1 MLTILMYQSKKITFL
16 LFFSCLCSFSQGKF
30 ILQGGDNDKISFKL
44 INNLIIIPVEIN
56 GVELSFLLDTGVS
69 KPIMFNFL
77 NITEELNINQ
87 TEKIYLRGL
96 GEGESVEALRSR
108 NNILRIG
115 KAISISQSLY
125 AIFDPTLNFAPRL
138 GVPIH
143 GIIGYDFLK
152 DFVVEINYSSKFIRL
167 HTPEKYKPKRC
178 SSCEVFDI
186 EFFNNKPYIVGAI
199 TVNEKEIPV
208 TLLIDSGGSDALW
221 LFDDAERGIN
231 IPEKNFEDFL
241 GRGLSGSVYG
251 KRAKVDM
258 FSIGRFKL
266 KRVNVAY
273 PDSTSISFARKFKE
287 RSGTIS
293 GAVLKRFNIIFDYQN
308 RKISL
313 KRNRNFSDPF
323 YYNKSGISLEHD
335 GVRVV
340 KSVDKDRGVSRF
352 QSVNQSVATNS
363 MIVSGSYKYSL
374 EPSFKIVELRI
385 DSPAYRAGLQVG
397 DVILNINN
405 RHAHLYSMQQIIQMF
420 YGEDGKRIRLLIDR
434 KGEQRRFQFKLES
447 LL

>member
-1 MLTILMYQSKKITFL
+1 MHQSKKIAFL
-16 LFFSCLCSFSQGKF
+16 FLFCGLFSFSQGKF
-30 ILQGGDNDKISFKL
+30 VLQGGDKDKIPFKL
-44 INNLIIIPVEIN
+44 INNLIVIPVEIN

-77 NITEELNINQ
+77 NVSEELKINQ
-87 TEKIYLRGL
+87 AEKIYLRGL

-108 NNILRIG
+108 NNIFKIG
-115 KAISISQSLY
+115 NAISISQSLY
-125 AIFDPTLNFAPRL
+125 AVFDPNLNFAPRL

-152 DFVVEINYSSKFIRL
+152 DFVVEINYSSRFIRL
-167 HTPEKYKPKRC
+167 HSPDKYKPKKC
-178 SSCEVFDI
+178 SSCEIFDI
-186 EFFNNKPYIVGAI
+186 AFFNNKPYIVGSAVI
-199 TVNEKEIPV
+199 DQEEIPV

-221 LFDDAERGIN
+221 LFDDEERGIN
-231 IPEKNFEDFL
+231 IPEKHFQDFL

-251 KRAKVDM
+251 KRSKINS
-258 FSIGRFKL
+258 FSLGRFKL
-266 KRVNVAY
+266 SRVNVAF

-293 GAVLKRFNIIFDYQN
+293 GAILKRFNIIFDYSR

-313 KRNRNFSDPF
+313 KKNRNFSDPF

-340 KSVDKDRGVSRF
+340 KKVDEGRGISRF
-352 QSVNQSVATNS
+352 QSVNESVATNS
-363 MIVSGSYKYSL
+363 IISSKSYKYTL
-374 EPSFKIVELRI
+374 EPSYKIVELRI
-385 DSPAYRAGLQVG
+385 DSPAFRAGLKVG
-397 DVILNINN
+397 DVILSVNG
-405 RHAHLYSMQQIIQMF
+405 RHGHLYSMQQIIQMF

-434 KGEQRRFQFKLES
+434 KGMQMKFQFKLES

>member
-1 MLTILMYQSKKITFL
+1 MYRSKKIAFL
-16 LFFSCLCSFSQGKF
+16 FLCCSLFSFSQGKF
-30 ILQGGDNDKISFKL
+30 VLQGGDKDKIAFKL
-44 INNLIIIPVEIN
+44 INNLIVIPVKIN

-69 KPIMFNFL
+69 KPIIFNFL
-77 NITEELNINQ
+77 NLNEELKINQ
-87 TEKIYLRGL
+87 AEKIYLRGL
-96 GEGESVEALRSR
+96 GEGESVEALRSK
-108 NNILRIG
+108 NNIFQIG

-125 AIFDPTLNFAPRL
+125 AVFDPALNFAPRL

-152 DFVVEINYSSKFIRL
+152 DFVVEINYSSRYMKL
-167 HTPEKYKPKRC
+167 YAPERYKAKNC
-178 SSCEVFDI
+178 NSCEILDI
-186 EFFNNKPYIVGAI
+186 EFFNNKPYIEGIASLDG
-199 TVNEKEIPV
+199 NEIPV

-221 LFDDAERGIN
+221 LFDDEERGLN
-231 IPEKNFEDFL
+231 IPEKYFDDFL
-241 GRGLSGSVYG
+241 GTGLSGSVYG
-251 KRAKVDM
+251 KRAKIDA
-258 FSIGRFKL
+258 FSVGTFKL
-266 KRVNVAY
+266 RRVNVAF

-293 GAVLKRFNIIFDYQN
+293 GEVLKRFNIIFDYKN

-313 KRNRNFSDPF
+313 KKNRHFSEPF

-340 KSVDKDRGVSRF
+340 KTVDTDRGVSRF
-352 QSVNQSVATNS
+352 QSVNESVATNS
-363 MIVSGSYKYSL
+363 LIVSGSYKYNL

-385 DSPAYRAGLQVG
+385 DSPAYRAGLKTG

-405 RHAHLYSMQQIIQMF
+405 RHAHLYSLQQIIQMF

-434 KGEQRRFQFKLES
+434 EGIQKSFEFKLES

>member
-1 MLTILMYQSKKITFL
+1 MYQSKKIVFLFL
-16 LFFSCLCSFSQGKF
+16 LCFSFFSFSQGKF
-30 ILQGGDNDKISFKL
+30 VLQGVNKNKIKFKL

-69 KPIMFNFL
+69 KPIIFNFL
-77 NITEELNINQ
+77 NLTEELKINQ
-87 TEKIYLRGL
+87 TEKIFLRGL

-108 NNILRIG
+108 NNIFRIG
-115 KAISISQSLY
+115 DAISISQSLY
-125 AIFDPTLNFAPRL
+125 AVFDPALNFAPRL

-143 GIIGYDFLK
+143 GIIGYDLFK
-152 DFVVEINYSSKFIRL
+152 DFVVEVNYSSRVIKL
-167 HTPEKYKPKRC
+167 HSPAKYKAKRC
-178 SSCEVFDI
+178 SSCEILDI
-186 EFFNNKPYIVGAI
+186 EFFNNKPYIEGTV
-199 TVNEKEIPV
+199 TVNTKEIEV
-208 TLLIDSGGSDALW
+208 ILLVDSGGSDALW
-221 LFDDAERGIN
+221 LFDDPDRGIN

-251 KRAKVDM
+251 RRAKIDA
-258 FSIGRFKL
+258 FSIGKFKL
-266 KRVNVAY
+266 ERVNVAY

-293 GAVLKRFNIIFDYQN
+293 GALLKRFNIIYDYPN
-308 RKISL
+308 RKISF
-313 KRNRNFSDPF
+313 KKNKNFSDPF

-340 KSVDKDRGVSRF
+340 KSTEKGTDISRF
-352 QSVNQSVATNS
+352 QSVNESVAKS
-363 MIVSGSYKYSL
+363 SIFSSGCYKYSL

-385 DSPAYRAGLQVG
+385 DSPAYRNGLQIG

-420 YGEDGKRIRLLIDR
+420 YGEDGKRIKLLIDR
-434 KGEQRRFQFKLES
+434 KGVQMKFQFKLES